1 MNKIKLPKAKQRV
14 NQMIS
19 VRVEPDIVRKW
30 NELRGLGNEKRIRSK
45 ELMEYMIN
53 YFYEE
58 TIWKKEN
65 EDETWRI
72 CKQKN

>member
-58 TIWKKEN
+58 TIGKKEN
-65 EDETWRI
+65 KDET
-72 CKQKN
+72 

>member
-45 ELMEYMIN
+45 DLMEYMIN

-58 TIWKKEN
+58 TIGKKEN
-65 EDETWRI
+65 EDET
-72 CKQKN
+72 

>member
-1 MNKIKLPKAKQRV
+1 MTKIKLPEAKQSV

-19 VRVEPDIVRKW
+19 VRVEPDTVRKW
-30 NELRGLGNEKRIRSK
+30 NELRGQGNEKRIRSK

-58 TIWKKEN
+58 TIGKKGN
-65 EDETWRI
+65 KDDTA
-72 CKQKN
+72 

>member
-1 MNKIKLPKAKQRV
+1 MNKIKLPEAKQSV

-19 VRVEPDIVRKW
+19 VRVEPDTVRKW
-30 NELRGLGNEKRIRSK
+30 NELRGQGNEKLIRSK

-58 TIWKKEN
+58 TIGKKEN
-65 EDETWRI
+65 EDD
-72 CKQKN
+72 

>member
-1 MNKIKLPKAKQRV
+1 MNKIKLPEAKQSV

-19 VRVEPDIVRKW
+19 VRVEPDTVRKW
-30 NELRGLGNEKRIRSK
+30 NELRGQGNEKRIRSK

-58 TIWKKEN
+58 TIGKKEN
-65 EDETWRI
+65 EDD
-72 CKQKN
+72 

>member
-1 MNKIKLPKAKQRV
+1 MNKIKLPEAKQSV

-19 VRVEPDIVRKW
+19 VRVEPDTVRKW
-30 NELRGLGNEKRIRSK
+30 NELRGQGNEKRIRSK

-58 TIWKKEN
+58 TIGKKEN
-65 EDETWRI
+65 EHE
-72 CKQKN
+72 

>member
-1 MNKIKLPKAKQRV
+1 MSKIKLPEAKQRV

-19 VRVEPDIVRKW
+19 VRVEPDTLRKW
-30 NELRGLGNEKRIRSK
+30 NELRGQGNEKCIRSK

-58 TIWKKEN
+58 VIGKKEN
-65 EDETWRI
+65 S
-72 CKQKN
+72 Q

>member
-1 MNKIKLPKAKQRV
+1 MNKIKLPEAKQRV

-30 NELRGLGNEKRIRSK
+30 NELRGQGSEKRIRSK

-58 TIWKKEN
+58 TIGKDTK
-65 EDETWRI
+65 
-72 CKQKN
+72 

>member
-30 NELRGLGNEKRIRSK
+30 NELRGLGNEKRILSK

-58 TIWKKEN
+58 TIGKKEN
-65 EDETWRI
+65 EDET
-72 CKQKN
+72 

>member
-58 TIWKKEN
+58 TIGKKEN

>member
-1 MNKIKLPKAKQRV
+1 MNKIKLPEAKQSV

-19 VRVEPDIVRKW
+19 VRVEPDTVRKW
-30 NELRGLGNEKRIRSK
+30 NELRGQGNEKRIRSK

-58 TIWKKEN
+58 TIGKKEN
-65 EDETWRI
+65 EDETSRI

>member
-58 TIWKKEN
+58 TIGKKEN
-65 EDETWRI
+65 EDET
-72 CKQKN
+72 

>member
-1 MNKIKLPKAKQRV
+1 MRRAKMNKIKLPKAKQRV

-58 TIWKKEN
+58 TIGKKEN
-65 EDETWRI
+65 EDET
-72 CKQKN
+72 

>member
-19 VRVEPDIVRKW
+19 VRVEPDIVKKW

-58 TIWKKEN
+58 TIGKKEN
-65 EDETWRI
+65 EDET
-72 CKQKN
+72 

>member
-19 VRVEPDIVRKW
+19 VRVEPDTVRKW

-58 TIWKKEN
+58 TIGKKEN
-65 EDETWRI
+65 EDET
-72 CKQKN
+72 

>member
-19 VRVEPDIVRKW
+19 VRVEPDTVRKW
-30 NELRGLGNEKRIRSK
+30 NELRGQGNEKRIRSK

-58 TIWKKEN
+58 TIGKKEN
-65 EDETWRI
+65 EDD
-72 CKQKN
+72 

>member
-1 MNKIKLPKAKQRV
+1 MRRAKMNKIKLPKAKQRV

-30 NELRGLGNEKRIRSK
+30 NDLRGLGNEKRIRSK

-58 TIWKKEN
+58 TIGKKEN
-65 EDETWRI
+65 EDET
-72 CKQKN
+72 

>member
-19 VRVEPDIVRKW
+19 VRVEPDTVRKW
-30 NELRGLGNEKRIRSK
+30 NELRGQGNEKRIRSK

-58 TIWKKEN
+58 TIGKKEN
-65 EDETWRI
+65 EDET
-72 CKQKN
+72 

>member
-1 MNKIKLPKAKQRV
+1 MNKIKLPEAKQSV

-19 VRVEPDIVRKW
+19 VRVEPDTVRKW
-30 NELRGLGNEKRIRSK
+30 NELRGQGNEKRIRSK

-58 TIWKKEN
+58 TIGKKEN
-65 EDETWRI
+65 EDET
-72 CKQKN
+72 

>member
-19 VRVEPDIVRKW
+19 VRVEPDTLRKW
-30 NELRGLGNEKRIRSK
+30 NELRGQGNEKCIRSK

-58 TIWKKEN
+58 TIGKKEN
-65 EDETWRI
+65 EDET
-72 CKQKN
+72 

>member
-1 MNKIKLPKAKQRV
+1 MNKIKLPEAKQSV

-19 VRVEPDIVRKW
+19 VRVEPDTVRKW
-30 NELRGLGNEKRIRSK
+30 NELRGQGNEKRIRSK

-58 TIWKKEN
+58 TIGKKEKS
-65 EDETWRI
+65 
-72 CKQKN
+72 KQ

>member
-1 MNKIKLPKAKQRV
+1 MNKIKLPEAKQSV

-19 VRVEPDIVRKW
+19 VRVEPDTVRKW
-30 NELRGLGNEKRIRSK
+30 NELRGQGNEKRIRSK

-58 TIWKKEN
+58 TIGKKEI
-65 EDETWRI
+65 EDET
-72 CKQKN
+72 

>member
-1 MNKIKLPKAKQRV
+1 MSKIKLPEAKQRV

-19 VRVEPDIVRKW
+19 VRVEPDTLRKW
-30 NELRGLGNEKRIRSK
+30 NELRGQGNEKCIRSK

-58 TIWKKEN
+58 TIGKKEN
-65 EDETWRI
+65 S
-72 CKQKN
+72 Q

>member
-19 VRVEPDIVRKW
+19 VRVEPDTVRKW
-30 NELRGLGNEKRIRSK
+30 NELRGQGNEKCIRSK

-58 TIWKKEN
+58 TIGKKEN
-65 EDETWRI
+65 EDD
-72 CKQKN
+72 

>member
-1 MNKIKLPKAKQRV
+1 MNKIKLPEAKQSV

-19 VRVEPDIVRKW
+19 VRVEPDTVRKW
-30 NELRGLGNEKRIRSK
+30 NELRGQGNEKRIRSK

-58 TIWKKEN
+58 TIGKRRWKELRSTLTKY
-65 EDETWRI
+65 
-72 CKQKN
+72 

>member
-58 TIWKKEN
+58 TIGKKEN
-65 EDETWRI
+65 EDES
-72 CKQKN
+72 

>member
-1 MNKIKLPKAKQRV
+1 MSKIKLPEAKQRV

-19 VRVEPDIVRKW
+19 VRVEPDTLRKW
-30 NELRGLGNEKRIRSK
+30 NELRGQGNEKCIRSK

-58 TIWKKEN
+58 TIGKKEN
-65 EDETWRI
+65 EDD
-72 CKQKN
+72 

>member
-1 MNKIKLPKAKQRV
+1 MTKIKLPEAKQSV

-19 VRVEPDIVRKW
+19 VRVEPDTVRKW
-30 NELRGLGNEKRIRSK
+30 NELRGQGNEKRIRSK

-58 TIWKKEN
+58 TIGKKGK
-65 EDETWRI
+65 RR
-72 CKQKN
+72 

>member
-1 MNKIKLPKAKQRV
+1 MTKIKLPEAKQSV

-19 VRVEPDIVRKW
+19 VRVEPDTVRKW
-30 NELRGLGNEKRIRSK
+30 NELRGQGNEKRIRSK

-58 TIWKKEN
+58 TIGKKEN
-65 EDETWRI
+65 EDD
-72 CKQKN
+72 

>member
-58 TIWKKEN
+58 TIGK
-65 EDETWRI
+65 RR
-72 CKQKN
+72 

>member
-58 TIWKKEN
+58 TIGKKEN
-65 EDETWRI
+65 EDD
-72 CKQKN
+72 